1 VVLPGSTGS
10 TNSTK
15 IHVIPTDV
23 HQFSI
28 ITELLGTP
36 PDDVIAT
43 IASENTLRF
52 VQSLPKRQRVPF
64 SQKFKTTDETGELA
78 SSFLSFRFGP
88 KLSVVALDLLDK
100 MLVFDPRKRIT
111 ATEALAHE
119 YVAPYHDPSDEP
131 EAKEQFDWSFNDA
144 DLPVD
149 TWKVMMYSEILG
161 APLARSSV
169 VLVGADI
176 PVYSDFHQIGDDGD
190 AMAGDGT
197 VPLTNGHDIP
207 QGALA
212 PAPAAAAAH

>member
-1 VVLPGSTGS
+1 MKWVSHLCHLVL
-10 TNSTK
+10 
-15 IHVIPTDV
+15 
-23 HQFSI
+23 
-28 ITELLGTP
+28 
-36 PDDVIAT
+36 
-43 IASENTLRF
+43 
-52 VQSLPKRQRVPF
+52 
-64 SQKFKTTDETGELA
+64 
-78 SSFLSFRFGP
+78 SSKSDI
-88 KLSVVALDLLDK
+88 SVAALDLLDK

-161 APLARSSV
+161 ESLLWTSV
-169 VLVGADI
+169 LLPGADTAF
-176 PVYSDFHQIGDDGD
+176 PDFHQVGDDSE

-197 VPLTNGHDIP
+197 VALTNGHDVP